1 MKAIQFRKFGGPEVL
16 QVVEIPTP
24 LPGAGEVLV
33 RLKAAALNHL
43 DLFVRAGDRES
54 KIPLPHIPGSD
65 GAGIIAGLGAG
76 VAGINEGDRVVLYPG
91 LSCGTCEFCMHGKEN
106 LCRFYRVLGTLED
119 GTCAEYVKVPASNVL
134 PLPQNMLYEDGAAF
148 ALVAITAWHMLVTL
162 AKVKK
167 NDIVLIHGAG
177 SGVGSMAIQ
186 IVKHFG
192 ARVITTAGSEGKLE
206 KAAALG
212 ADDLINYQTTD
223 FAQRVRELTA
233 KRGVDIVFEQ
243 IGGEVL
249 QKSLTILTK
258 GGTLVTC
265 GASGEYLVNT
275 DFRYVYFKHLS
286 ILGSIMGTRAELGE
300 TLRLAGKGKL
310 HAVIDS
316 TFPLAD
322 VAGAHRRLES
332 RKQFGKVVIKI

>member
-1 MKAIQFRKFGGPEVL
+1 MNAIRFRSFGSPDVLKREEV
-16 QVVEIPTP
+16 PTP

-33 RLKAAALNHL
+33 QLRAAALNHL

-65 GAGIIAGLGAG
+65 GAGVIAGLGAG
-76 VAGINEGDRVVLYPG
+76 VTGIKDGDRVVLYPG
-91 LSCGTCEFCMHGKEN
+91 LSCGSCEFCIGGREN

-119 GTCAEYVKVPASNVL
+119 GTCAEYLKVPASNLL
-134 PLPQNMLYEDGAAF
+134 PLPQSISFEDGAAF
-148 ALVAITAWHMLVTL
+148 ALVAVTAWHMLVTL

-167 NDIVLIHGAG
+167 DDIVLIHGAG

-186 IVKHFG
+186 IAKYFG
-192 ARVITTAGSEGKLE
+192 ARVITTAGSEEKLG

-223 FAQRVRELTA
+223 FARRVRELTA
-233 KRGVDIVFEQ
+233 KRGVDIVFEH
-243 IGGEVL
+243 IGGAVL

-265 GASGEYLVNT
+265 GATGDYLVNT

-286 ILGSIMGTRAELGE
+286 ILGSIMGTRAELAE
-300 TLRLAGKGKL
+300 TLKLAGEGKL
-310 HAVIDS
+310 RAVIDS

-322 VAGAHRRLES
+322 VADAHRRLES